1 MASTIWVNRTS
12 NKFGRIQQT
21 FDLAIAGA
29 AQGFTTVINAIKIRQ
44 GMNRPATQLVTFT
57 FDATAVT
64 GDNLD
69 IALYGSNDAAGTD
82 KFLLLD
88 AVVADITATGIV
100 IAVVDMQLYPAP
112 FYFISVTGNDA
123 EVGNTLAITISGDIN
138 GSQS

>member
-88 AVVADITATGIV
+88 AVVADITATGIA

-123 EVGNTLAITISGDIN
+123 EVGNTLAITISGDLN